1 MLLEATLR
9 ASDHRMTRPRR
20 VVWDVL
26 NSTGRHLSAAEI
38 VDAVHELDPGINS
51 SSVYRTLGLFADL
64 DLVRESRLTDE
75 ASTWEVAHPDDVI
88 HLVCSLC
95 GATTHHAT
103 DAVDV
108 LRTQL
113 GTSSDFHAAGI
124 DVRVTGTC
132 AACVTRLHD

>member
-1 MLLEATLR
+1 MLLDSTLR

-26 NSTGRHLSAAEI
+26 NSTSRHLSAAEI
-38 VDAVHELDPGINS
+38 IAAVHELDPGINT
-51 SSVYRTLGLFADL
+51 SSVYRALGLFASL
-64 DLVRESRLTDE
+64 DLVRESRLTDD

-95 GATTHHAT
+95 GGTSHLSTH
-103 DAVDV
+103 AVGA
-108 LRTQL
+108 LRSEL
-113 GTSSDFHAAGI
+113 GTGSDFHAAGI

-132 AACVTRLHD
+132 ASCAARLHD